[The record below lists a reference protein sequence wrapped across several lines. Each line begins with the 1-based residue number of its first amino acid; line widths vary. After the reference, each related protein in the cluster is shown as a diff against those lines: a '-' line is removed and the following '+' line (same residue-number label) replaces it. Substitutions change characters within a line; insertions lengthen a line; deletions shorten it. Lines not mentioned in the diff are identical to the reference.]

1 MGSLSF
7 RFGTMTAG
15 QSSFGSAVFNESLP
29 LAVIT
34 MSERFAMRK
43 ILRLPHWSFESLGA
57 SRI

>member
-7 RFGTMTAG
+7 RFGARAADR
-15 QSSFGSAVFNESLP
+15 SSLGSAVFNESLP